1 MFAQPTVSVI
11 AESARMSFP
20 AENIRLWAGKDVVD
34 AKGDKIGSMESIY
47 YDTAA
52 DEAAFAAVQ
61 VGLVGKHLVFAPL
74 HGAVVGPGYVKV
86 QVDKKLVRDA
96 PSLGMDGELTRDQ
109 EAAVF
114 AHYGLPYDATGDR
127 RLGRR

>member
-1 MFAQPTVSVI
+1 
-11 AESARMSFP
+11 MSFP

-47 YDTAA
+47 YDTGA
-52 DEAAFAAVQ
+52 DEASFAAVQ

-74 HGAVVGPGYVKV
+74 HGAVVAPGYVKV
-86 QVDKKLVRDA
+86 QVDKKMVRDS
-96 PSLGMDGELTRDQ
+96 PSIGVDGELTGDQ
-109 EAAVF
+109 EAAVY
-114 AHYGLPYDATGDR
+114 AHYGLPYDPSAGR

>member
-1 MFAQPTVSVI
+1 
-11 AESARMSFP
+11 MSFP

-47 YDTAA
+47 YDTGA
-52 DEAAFAAVQ
+52 DEASFAAVQ

-74 HGAVVGPGYVKV
+74 HGAVVAPGYVKV
-86 QVDKKLVRDA
+86 QVDKKMVRDS
-96 PSLGMDGELTRDQ
+96 PSIGVDGELTRDQ
-109 EAAVF
+109 EAAVY
-114 AHYGLPYDATGDR
+114 AHYGLPYDPSAER

>member
-1 MFAQPTVSVI
+1 
-11 AESARMSFP
+11 MSFP

-34 AKGDKIGSMESIY
+34 SKGDKIGSMESIY
-47 YDTAA
+47 YDTGA
-52 DEAAFAAVQ
+52 DEASFAAVQ

-86 QVDKKLVRDA
+86 QVDKKMVRDS
-96 PSLGMDGELTRDQ
+96 PSLGVDGELTRDQ

-114 AHYGLPYDATGDR
+114 AHYGLPYESVGDQR